1 MGVRHLPDGNHELFN
16 QELRMIPILF
26 FVFAGLAIAAALL
39 MVMHKNPVYS
49 VIFLIITFFSLAGLY
64 FLLGAQFLSIV
75 QVIVYAGA
83 IMVLFLFVI
92 MLLNL
97 TEEVRLPVGRPFQ
110 AGFGT
115 AFAVLLAVQL
125 LVMVIA
131 GTRLFG
137 KLGGQNPSFGGV
149 ENLGRALF
157 STYLYPFEIA
167 SVLLLTGIV
176 GAIILGS
183 KKLPKEQ

>member
-1 MGVRHLPDGNHELFN
+1 
-16 QELRMIPILF
+16 MIPILF
-26 FVFAGLAIAAALL
+26 FLFAGLAVAGAIL
-39 MVMHKNPVYS
+39 MVAHRNPVYS
-49 VIFLIITFFSLAGLY
+49 AMFLITTFFSLAGLY

-97 TEEVRLPVGRPFQ
+97 SEEVRLSLGRPFQ
-110 AGFGT
+110 TGLGIL
-115 AFAVLLAVQL
+115 FAVILAAQL
-125 LVMVIA
+125 LIFVVA
-131 GTRLFG
+131 GGSLFG
-137 KLGGQNPSFGGV
+137 RLTGQYALFGGV

-157 STYLYPFEIA
+157 SAYLYPFEIA

-183 KKLPKEQ
+183 RKLPREQ

>member
-1 MGVRHLPDGNHELFN
+1 
-16 QELRMIPILF
+16 MIPILF
-26 FVFAGLAIAAALL
+26 FFFAGLAIASALL
-39 MVMHKNPVYS
+39 MVTHKNPVYS
-49 VIFLIITFFSLAGLY
+49 AIFLIITFFALAGLY
-64 FLLGAQFLSIV
+64 FLLGAQFLSVV

-83 IMVLFLFVI
+83 IMVLFVFVI

-97 TEEVRLPVGRPFQ
+97 SEEARLPAGRPFQ
-110 AGFGT
+110 TGFGI
-115 AFAVLLAVQL
+115 AFAAILGVQL
-125 LVMVIA
+125 LVIA
-131 GTRLFG
+131 AAGARLIG
-137 KLGGQNPSFGGV
+137 KLGDTPVSGTV
-149 ENLGRALF
+149 ERLGADLF

>member
-1 MGVRHLPDGNHELFN
+1 
-16 QELRMIPILF
+16 MIPILF
-26 FVFAGLAIAAALL
+26 FLFAGLAIAGAIL
-39 MVMHKNPVYS
+39 MVTHRNPVYS
-49 VIFLIITFFSLAGLY
+49 AIFLITTLFSLAGLY
-64 FLLGAQFLSIV
+64 FLLGAQFLSVV

-97 TEEVRLPVGRPFQ
+97 SDEERLPVGRPWQ
-110 AGFGT
+110 IGFG
-115 AFAVLLAVQL
+115 VILAILFLGQL
-125 LVMVIA
+125 LTLVA
-131 GTRLFG
+131 GSTRLFG
-137 KLGGQNPSFGGV
+137 QLSGQISSFGGV
-149 ENLGRALF
+149 ENLGKALF

>member
-1 MGVRHLPDGNHELFN
+1 
-16 QELRMIPILF
+16 MIPVLF
-26 FVFAGLAIAAALL
+26 FLFAGLAIAGAVL
-39 MVMHKNPVYS
+39 MVTHKNPVYS
-49 VIFLIITFFSLAGLY
+49 AVFLILTFFALAGLY

-97 TEEVRLPVGRPFQ
+97 ADEVQLPLGQRRSIALGVLM
-110 AGFGT
+110 
-115 AFAVLLAVQL
+115 AVVLAVQL
-125 LVMVIA
+125 LVFVAA
-131 GTRLFG
+131 GHALFG
-137 KLGGQNPSFGGV
+137 RLTGQYGVFGGV
-149 ENLGRALF
+149 ESLGKGLF

-183 KKLPKEQ
+183 RKLPKEQ

>member
-1 MGVRHLPDGNHELFN
+1 
-16 QELRMIPILF
+16 MIPILF
-26 FVFAGLAIAAALL
+26 FIFAGLAIAAAVL
-39 MVMHKNPVYS
+39 MVVHPNPVYS
-49 VIFLIITFFSLAGLY
+49 AIFLIITFFALAGLY
-64 FLLGAQFLSIV
+64 FLLGAQFLSVV

-97 TEEVRLPVGRPFQ
+97 SDEVRLPVKRPFQ
-110 AGFGT
+110 VGFG
-115 AFAVLLAVQL
+115 VLLAVIFLAQL
-125 LVMVIA
+125 LLLVT
-131 GTRLFG
+131 GSTRLFG
-137 KLGGQNPSFGGV
+137 KLSGQTAAFGGV
-149 ENLGRALF
+149 ENLGKALF

>member
-1 MGVRHLPDGNHELFN
+1 
-16 QELRMIPILF
+16 MIPILF
-26 FVFAGLAIAAALL
+26 FLFAGLAIAAAIL
-39 MVMHKNPVYS
+39 MVTHKNPVYS
-49 VIFLIITFFSLAGLY
+49 AIFLIITFFALAGLY
-64 FLLGAQFLSIV
+64 FLLDAQFLSVV

-97 TEEVRLPVGRPFQ
+97 AEEVRLPIGRRYQ
-110 AGFGT
+110 VGFG
-115 AFAVLLAVQL
+115 ALFAAILALQLLAMVLL
-125 LVMVIA
+125 
-131 GTRLFG
+131 GTRVSG
-137 KLGGQNPSFGGV
+137 KLSGETPALGDV
-149 ENLGRALF
+149 ENLGKALF

>member
-1 MGVRHLPDGNHELFN
+1 
-16 QELRMIPILF
+16 MIPVLF
-26 FVFAGLAIAAALL
+26 IIFAGLAIAAAIM
-39 MVMHKNPVYS
+39 MVTHKNPVYS
-49 VIFLIITFFSLAGLY
+49 AIFLIITFFALAGLY
-64 FLLGAQFLSIV
+64 FLLGAQFLSVV

-97 TEEVRLPVGRPFQ
+97 EEEVRLPVGRRFQ
-110 AGFGT
+110 TGFGML
-115 AFAVLLAVQL
+115 FAAIMAVQFLFVLLA
-125 LVMVIA
+125 
-131 GTRLFG
+131 GTRVFG
-137 KLGGQNPSFGGV
+137 RLTASAEMPGSV

-157 STYLYPFEIA
+157 NSYLYPFEIA
-167 SVLLLTGIV
+167 SVLLLTAII

>member
-1 MGVRHLPDGNHELFN
+1 
-16 QELRMIPILF
+16 MIPILF
-26 FVFAGLAIAAALL
+26 FFFAGLAIASALL
-39 MVMHKNPVYS
+39 MVTHKNPVYCA
-49 VIFLIITFFSLAGLY
+49 IFLIITFFALAGLY
-64 FLLGAQFLSIV
+64 FLLGAQFLSVV

-83 IMVLFLFVI
+83 IMVLFVFVI

-97 TEEVRLPVGRPFQ
+97 SEEVRLPAGRRFQ
-110 AGFGT
+110 SGFGIV
-115 AFAVLLAVQL
+115 FAAILGVQL
-125 LVMVIA
+125 LVIAAA
-131 GTRLFG
+131 GTRVFARLSG
-137 KLGGQNPSFGGV
+137 DTPVSGTVERLG
-149 ENLGRALF
+149 ATLF